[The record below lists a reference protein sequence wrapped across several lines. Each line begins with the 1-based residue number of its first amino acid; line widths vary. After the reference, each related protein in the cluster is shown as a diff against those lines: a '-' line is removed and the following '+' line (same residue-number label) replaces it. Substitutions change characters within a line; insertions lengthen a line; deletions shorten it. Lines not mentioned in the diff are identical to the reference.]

1 MALDLASTTGVA
13 EGRAGE
19 TPRLYSMRFVKPHDD
34 HPAVF
39 GRALGWL
46 AEHIEDVIPDVVFIE
61 APMTPGAPG
70 IKTNPETT
78 LRLIGLWGALSGECA
93 YRGIMCRCVS
103 VQTVRKGFIGAGRV
117 EGGGQEAKRRA
128 FDMCRLLGWSPTDRD
143 SSDAGALWWHGVTK
157 VRPKLSPP
165 ITPMM
170 HAKVAT
176 TIRGVDVGAAE
187 SLFKKPRIEGAFT

>member
-1 MALDLASTTGVA
+1 MMAPFILALDLATTTGVA

-19 TPRLYSMRFVKPHDD
+19 IPRLYSKRFVKPYDD
-34 HPAVF
+34 HPSVF

-46 AEHIEDVIPDVVFIE
+46 SEHIEDVIPDAVFIE
-61 APMTPGAPG
+61 EPIKPGARG

-117 EGGGQEAKRRA
+117 KGGGDEAKRLA
-128 FDMCRLLGWSPTDRD
+128 FAMCGLLGWAPTDRD
-143 SSDAGALWWHGVTK
+143 SSDAGALWWYAVAKMTNLG
-157 VRPKLSPP
+157 PP
-165 ITPMM
+165 ITPAM
-170 HAKVAT
+170 HAEVAT
-176 TIRGVDVGAAE
+176 R
-187 SLFKKPRIEGAFT
+187 